1 MFNCEYVTNENIKE
15 HNPNWTEIP
24 DHPYRIL
31 TIRGSRSGKTNTLLN
46 LINNEPDIDRIYLY
60 AEDTYEE
67 KYQLLRGNTD
77 LKYFNDSKPFIEYS
91 NDIDGIYKNIEE
103 CNPDKKRKILI
114 VFDDMIADMLSN
126 KKNLIQ

>member
-1 MFNCEYVTNENIKE
+1 MFNCDYVTNENIKK